1 MPTVHPD
8 APRARGRVPSVID
21 ARTETA
27 GWHATHAPLSAA
39 IALERAL
46 RAAPREDTDFD
57 AELER
62 LAGWRN
68 DPD

>member
-1 MPTVHPD
+1 MTDKTGVMSHQEVLELLS
-8 APRARGRVPSVID
+8 ARAREGSV
-21 ARTETA
+21 
-27 GWHATHAPLSAA
+27 SAA

-46 RAAPREDTDFD
+46 RAAPREDEDFD

-62 LAGWRN
+62 LVGRRN